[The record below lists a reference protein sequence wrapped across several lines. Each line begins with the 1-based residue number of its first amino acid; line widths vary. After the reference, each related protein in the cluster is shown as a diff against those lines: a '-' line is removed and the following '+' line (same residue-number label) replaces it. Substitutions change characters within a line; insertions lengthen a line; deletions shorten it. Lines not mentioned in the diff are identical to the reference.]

1 MLDRARP
8 LAIDYGDTGGRALL
22 GPPDKLEIIP
32 FGPAEVRRG
41 VLTFDDEGNI
51 ELLVRGHH
59 VRYLDLD
66 GILRKGGH
74 GCRQQRE
81 YNG

>member
-1 MLDRARP
+1 MLDRASP
-8 LAIDYGDTGGRALL
+8 LAVDNGNTGGCTLL

-41 VLTFDDEGNI
+41 VLTFDDEGNV

-81 YNG
+81 YDG